1 VISRTARGSRRRV
14 HYRITIIGMLR
25 RKEFEGI
32 KPEKEKTW
40 YLQILFVL
48 SFLMFF
54 FGLAEELY
62 SIWIGSVLLVLGL
75 IGIVVFLRELV
86 NRSGS

>member
-1 VISRTARGSRRRV
+1 
-14 HYRITIIGMLR
+14 MLR

-32 KPEKEKTW
+32 KPEEEKTW

-54 FGLAEELY
+54 FGLAEVLY
-62 SIWIGSVLLVLGL
+62 SVWLGFVLLVLGL
-75 IGIVVFLRELV
+75 TGIVVLLRELV